1 MSSLADRIPAAGSHS
16 PLGALL
22 LFRSYVANIRA
33 FERGDW
39 WRYGAWLGTL
49 ALLVAGTL
57 GFTLLGHWHGVDFP
71 GYVWLIPLGAT
82 FFCAALAIDDIGHR
96 TLYKADL
103 AKGEG
108 AIHQMIIA
116 TAVPSVMAL
125 CLCYQHGETFRVP
138 ALALTAL
145 SFFYSALDEAM
156 HWYRY
161 TIKGLDVVEMWA
173 HFVAITGHVLM
184 MLAWWQWLGDGYPG
198 VASTLAAL
206 PW

>member
-1 MSSLADRIPAAGSHS
+1 MQTPVMLS
-16 PLGALL
+16 PLGAMLN
-22 LFRSYVANIRA
+22 FRAYVANIRA
-33 FERGDW
+33 FGIGDW
-39 WRYGAWLGTL
+39 VRYLSWISTLLFLVIGT
-49 ALLVAGTL
+49 VS
-57 GFTLLGHWHGVDFP
+57 FTLYGKLHGIQWP
-71 GYVWLIPLGAT
+71 GYVWIIPIGAGL
-82 FFCAALAIDDIGHR
+82 FCLALAIDDIGHR

-125 CLCYQHGETFRVP
+125 CFCYQHPDTFKMP

-145 SFFYSALDEAM
+145 SFFYSAIDEAM
-156 HWYRY
+156 HWVRY
-161 TIKGLDVVEMWA
+161 TTKKLDVVEMWA

-184 MLAWWQWLGDGYPG
+184 MAAWWQWFNAGYPG
-198 VASTLAAL
+198 VAETLAAL